1 MQSIPERKGCPVCG
15 ATSVSVI
22 LNEPRVPVH
31 CNLLWPSREAAIR
44 APRGDMRLMLCS
56 NCTHIFND
64 AFDPTILEYGGSYEN
79 SLHFSPRFQHYAE
92 GLVNELVDRYSLYR
106 KSIIDIGCGRG
117 EFLCMLC
124 ERGNN
129 LGLGFD
135 PAVSDEQKAM
145 PGEKVRFVRD
155 YYSERYASQKA
166 DFIISRQMLEH
177 VNAPRKF
184 LLQLRAAIGKRSDT
198 IVFFE
203 VPNADF
209 IIKDLSIWDLIYEHY
224 SYFNRTSL
232 ETLFRSCGFEV
243 LRLEERFDGQF
254 LSIEAVPA
262 IMKPGH
268 ANGDVQRPDCSA
280 YMPKL
285 FREKYN
291 SRKASCRSQ
300 IENLADSG
308 LKSAVWGAGSKGVM
322 YLNVNNNSW
331 HIDTV
336 LDINPRK
343 SGMYIAGT
351 GHSINGPDMLEE
363 FHPDVIFVMNRVYIS
378 EIKTIIKRFEISASL
393 IYV

>member
-1 MQSIPERKGCPVCG
+1 MQSIPEKKGCPVCG

-22 LNEPRVPVH
+22 LNESQVPVH

-44 APRGDMRLMLCS
+44 APRGDMRLMLCN
-56 NCTHIFND
+56 NCTHIYND
-64 AFDPTILEYGGSYEN
+64 AFDPAILEYGGSYEN
-79 SLHFSPRFQHYAE
+79 SLHFSPRFQSYAE
-92 GLVNELVDRYSLYR
+92 GLVNELVDRYNLHG

-129 LGLGFD
+129 RGLGFD
-135 PAVSDEQKAM
+135 PAASDEEKKT
-145 PGEKVRFVRD
+145 PNGKVRFVRD
-155 YYSERYASQKA
+155 YYSERHASQKS
-166 DFIISRQMLEH
+166 DFVVSRQVLEH
-177 VNAPRKF
+177 VNAPREF

-209 IIKDLSIWDLIYEHY
+209 IFKDLSIWDLIYEHY
-224 SYFNRTSL
+224 SYFNKTSL
-232 ETLFRSCGFEV
+232 ETLFRNCGFEV

-262 IMKPGH
+262 AVKPGR
-268 ANGDVQRPDCSA
+268 ANCDVERPNCSA
-280 YMPKL
+280 YMPEI

-291 SRKASCRSQ
+291 SKKAFCRSQ
-300 IENLADSG
+300 IENLAESG

-322 YLNVNNNSW
+322 YLNINNNSC
-331 HIDTV
+331 HIETV

-343 SGMYIAGT
+343 NGMYIAGT
-351 GHSINGPDMLEE
+351 GHSINGPDLLEQ
-363 FHPDVIFVMNRVYIS
+363 FHPDAIFVMNRVYIS
-378 EIKTIIKRFEISASL
+378 EIKSIMQQFNIATEL
-393 IYV
+393 MYV